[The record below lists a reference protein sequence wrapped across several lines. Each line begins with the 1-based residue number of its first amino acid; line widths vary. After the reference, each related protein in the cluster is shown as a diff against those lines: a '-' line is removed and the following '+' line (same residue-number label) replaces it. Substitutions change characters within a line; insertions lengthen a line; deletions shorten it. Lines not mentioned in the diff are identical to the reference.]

1 MDYRSKA
8 IQCVKDTV
16 LPLQRRQFEACGC
29 SLDAQYKTYGRSE
42 GFFAAVLEPGRVY
55 EMGYP
60 RCVCPEVLQGTV
72 TLLAGLLAP
81 VFSQE
86 VISNLSFLGSILIFC
101 VGVNLAFGPRFRVA
115 NMLPALVIGGLYTA
129 LL

>member
-1 MDYRSKA
+1 MDYRPKA

-72 TLLAGLLAP
+72 TCP
-81 VFSQE
+81 SHCECSRQ
-86 VISNLSFLGSILIFC
+86 SILYILQELLPGKEISVEILETVLQGGNEC
-101 VGVNLAFGPRFRVA
+101 RF
-115 NMLPALVIGGLYTA
+115 LVHVL
-129 LL
+129 